1 MGIAS
6 RLAAVFGLLG
16 PLLLVAYFVAP
27 FLLSWPVAG
36 GTPAQLTA
44 YALNHQT
51 TFYAGAWLQ
60 TTGTLLCVVFFVG
73 LVRLAR
79 LESSLAG
86 MLVLVGS
93 ACLLAVVVIESALMV
108 AVPIAASKSD
118 AATVSTTFTLVN
130 GVFVRVFPLAPSSAT
145 YIALGLVLLSSDV
158 IHRWFGYAAMGIG
171 LAFEV
176 AGAGAIFIGA
186 FATALTVLAG
196 GQAIWVISAAIAVW
210 SGANVAIRESTRS
223 LLPKMGQSARM

>member
-1 MGIAS
+1 MGITN
-6 RLAAVFGLLG
+6 RLAAVFGLFG

-27 FLLSWPVAG
+27 FLLSWPLAG

-60 TTGTLLCVVFFVG
+60 TTGTLLCVVFFVA

-93 ACLLAVVVIESALMV
+93 ACLLTVVVIESALMV
-108 AVPIAASKSD
+108 AVPIAAADGD

-130 GVFVRVFPLAPSSAT
+130 GVFSRVFPLAPSSAT

-158 IHRWFGYAAMGIG
+158 IHRWFGYAALGIG
-171 LAFEV
+171 LAFEI
-176 AGAGAIFIGA
+176 AGAGAVFVGA
-186 FATALTVLAG
+186 FATVLTVLAV
-196 GQAIWVISAAIAVW
+196 GQAIWVISAA
-210 SGANVAIRESTRS
+210 VAIGRGVPLATSP
-223 LLPKMGQSARM
+223 LPRMGGSG

>member
-1 MGIAS
+1 MEITK

-27 FLLSWPVAG
+27 FLLSWPLAG
-36 GTPAQLTA
+36 GTPDQLTA
-44 YALNHQT
+44 YALKHQT

-60 TTGTLLCVVFFVG
+60 TTGTLLCVVFFVA

-79 LESSLAG
+79 VESSLAG

-93 ACLLAVVVIESALMV
+93 ACLLTVVVIESALTV
-108 AVPIAASKSD
+108 AVPIAAADGD

-158 IHRWFGYAAMGIG
+158 VHRWFGYAALAIGI
-171 LAFEV
+171 AFEI
-176 AGAGAIFIGA
+176 AGAAAVFVGAIAI
-186 FATALTVLAG
+186 VLAVLG
-196 GQAIWVISAAIAVW
+196 VGQAIWVISAAVALW
-210 SGANVAIRESTRS
+210 RSADVAIPVSIRS
-223 LLPKMGQSARM
+223 LLPNMGRSI